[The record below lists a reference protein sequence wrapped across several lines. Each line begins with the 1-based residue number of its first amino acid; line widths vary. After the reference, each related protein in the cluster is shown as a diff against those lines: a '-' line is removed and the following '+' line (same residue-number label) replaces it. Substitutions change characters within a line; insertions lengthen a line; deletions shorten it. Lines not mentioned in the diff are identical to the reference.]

1 MDCIALALPLGDKRF
16 PRLDRLLREILYLK
30 PSKRRG
36 IHRYRKDCV
45 TRPAN
50 GSKRIAFGIKLALA
64 LGIQDLHSQTHGID
78 NMGEAPEIPQ
88 RAMRPPKADVIRPDV
103 PVFHENG
110 ADSRECKISGAS
122 PRRDIEI
129 YGDAAIRLVHQLVHQ
144 HRLARERKR
153 SGRMHGIEL
162 EVVYTKIAV
171 ERQQEVRVLVPVCRV
186 IGRIGSKPKPKL
198 HALRTRFS
206 NYIPKTVWKPD
217 RVDVPE
223 SFHFPP

>member
-45 TRPAN
+45 TRPTN
-50 GSKRIAFGIKLALA
+50 GSKRIALGIKLALA
-64 LGIQDLHSQTHGID
+64 LGVQDLHPQAHGIND
-78 NMGEAPEIPQ
+78 MSEAPEIPQ
-88 RAMRPPKADVIRPDV
+88 RAMRPPKADIILSDV

-110 ADSRECKISGAS
+110 ADSGERKVTWA
-122 PRRDIEI
+122 PTRRNVKI
-129 YGDAAIRLVHQLVHQ
+129 YGDAAIRLIHQLVHQ

-153 SGRMHGIEL
+153 SWRMHGIEL

-171 ERQQEVRVLVPVCRV
+171 E
-186 IGRIGSKPKPKL
+186 
-198 HALRTRFS
+198 
-206 NYIPKTVWKPD
+206 
-217 RVDVPE
+217 
-223 SFHFPP
+223 